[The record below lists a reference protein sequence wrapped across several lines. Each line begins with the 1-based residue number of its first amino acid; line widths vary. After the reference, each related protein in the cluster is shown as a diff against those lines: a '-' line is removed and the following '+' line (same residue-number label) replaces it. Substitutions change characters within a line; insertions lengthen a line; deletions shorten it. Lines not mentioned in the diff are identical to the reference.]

1 MLKIYRDVIARKRSD
16 GKTQNLEEHIK
27 SMVKISDSISH
38 YSNITK
44 LIVYLHDLGKISKAF
59 ENYLNGIGERGSV
72 IHAWQGAFLAKELF
86 SDGSVPEKLLKEI
99 ICLCVTVH
107 HNHLDDGVA
116 PDGATPY
123 YDKF

>member
-1 MLKIYRDVIARKRSD
+1 MSNKPL
-16 GKTQNLEEHIK
+16 
-27 SMVKISDSISH
+27 ISNFELINNSCNSTFSLSVSLSLIS
-38 YSNITK
+38 SK
-44 LIVYLHDLGKISKAF
+44 KYLGSKAF